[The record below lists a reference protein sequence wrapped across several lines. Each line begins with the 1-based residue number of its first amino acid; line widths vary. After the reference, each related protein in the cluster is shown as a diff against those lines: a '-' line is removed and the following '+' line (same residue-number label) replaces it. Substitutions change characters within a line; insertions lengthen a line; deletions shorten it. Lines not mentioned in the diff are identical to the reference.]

1 MSVWSLLI
9 IKEPTNRNE
18 SEQVVN
24 KGKMAPPQDLSEDFD
39 LYRKNQQARLY
50 IMKIWVEEFSN
61 GGYKIRKVFA

>member
-9 IKEPTNRNE
+9 IKEPTNRND

-24 KGKMAPPQDLSEDFD
+24 KGKMDPPQDLREDFD
-39 LYRKNQQARLY
+39 LYRKDQQARFY
-50 IMKIWVEEFSN
+50 FMAKWVVGFSN